1 MIKIDKGIIEIEG
14 MGGEILAE
22 LLTLISS
29 RKTLGLIENFVL
41 DEPKNEVEEL
51 FKKVYNVGEEINNFC
66 EKRKQ
71 DKQN

>member
-1 MIKIDKGIIEIEG
+1 MIKIDGGKIEFEG

-29 RKTLGLIENFVL
+29 GKTLDLIEPFVL
-41 DEPKNEVEEL
+41 DEPEDEIEEL
-51 FKKVYNVGEEINNFC
+51 LKKVYNVGKEIDNFYK
-66 EKRKQ
+66 KRKQ